1 MSRSE
6 KGSHREMKTFQISY
20 RKTEQMLMGLCFQK
34 MTKHRRWDIIQT
46 SPFPCSAASL
56 PKSTQSQRVLQCT
69 TETKQTLSLYALPT
83 IYTHS
88 KCMVCWSFLFL
99 FMVNPLDLELEA
111 VLGSVL
117 GSVNPCVRLRDG
129 DSGRI
134 KIREESEVMLG
145 LKIKD

>member
-1 MSRSE
+1 
-6 KGSHREMKTFQISY
+6 
-20 RKTEQMLMGLCFQK
+20 
-34 MTKHRRWDIIQT
+34 
-46 SPFPCSAASL
+46 
-56 PKSTQSQRVLQCT
+56 
-69 TETKQTLSLYALPT
+69 
-83 IYTHS
+83 
-88 KCMVCWSFLFL
+88 
-99 FMVNPLDLELEA
+99 MVNPLDLELEA